1 MVTLLIRCRV
11 ADYDFWRPRYD
22 AAVARDTAMGVRS
35 SQVWRGKDDEN
46 LVVIIETYDSRA
58 SAEALM
64 NDPAI
69 QAEMVADGVDP
80 SSVQLDFLDETAPV
94 LR

>member
-22 AAVARDTAMGVRS
+22 TAVARDTGLGVLS
-35 SQVWRGKDDEN
+35 SQVWRGQDDPN
-46 LVVIIETYDSRA
+46 LVVIIETYDSRE

-64 NDPAI
+64 NNPAI

-80 SSVQLDFLDETAPV
+80 SSVQLDFLDETT
-94 LR
+94 